1 LRAIIARYPKV
12 GGSLGG
18 RPMRVNALAINTFVA
33 IVAGI
38 IAIVFAFGISGG
50 GDISTL
56 LLVIGI
62 ALVGLGVVGIVT
74 LARRGRSS

>member
-1 LRAIIARYPKV
+1 
-12 GGSLGG
+12 
-18 RPMRVNALAINTFVA
+18 MRVNALAINTLAA
-33 IVAGI
+33 IVVGI
-38 IAIVFAFGISGG
+38 IAILFAVGIPKG
-50 GDISTL
+50 GDVSTL